1 MIIRTSFHHLK
12 QKKIKG
18 DFSCFSEIKI
28 DLCPLVAPNLQVQ
41 RLKVRQ
47 LARPVLLRPGWVLMM
62 ISFLC
67 SHKPHLLILKFDP
80 GLMKTQSRVLISPV
94 PFTYQLVFLPDI
106 LPSIH
111 SFITHLSN
119 VHLAFLY
126 PMVLACSLP
135 LCGNRGGST

>member
-1 MIIRTSFHHLK
+1 MIIRTSFNHLK

-67 SHKPHLLILKFDP
+67 SHKPHLLILKFDA

-94 PFTYQLVFLPDI
+94 LFTYQLVFLPDI

-119 VHLAFLY
+119 VHLAFLC